1 MLYATAIIGFCF
13 FYTALVFNSRE
24 TADNLKKSGAFIP
37 GVRPGENT
45 AKAIDRIL
53 ARLTFV
59 GAIYVTLVCL
69 LPEFLILKYNVPFY
83 FGGTSLLI
91 LVVVTMD
98 FMAQVQTYMM
108 SQQYESLLKKAS
120 FKASL

>member
-1 MLYATAIIGFCF
+1 MVL
-13 FYTALVFNSRE
+13 
-24 TADNLKKSGAFIP
+24 FIP

-69 LPEFLILKYNVPFY
+69 LPEFLILKYNVLFY
-83 FGGTSLLI
+83 FWWN
-91 LVVVTMD
+91 LVVD
-98 FMAQVQTYMM
+98 FGCCDNGLYGAGSDVHD
-108 SQQYESLLKKAS
+108 ESAI
-120 FKASL
+120 